1 MCPPQV
7 TTVDE
12 NNHVAVVWRNL
23 TVYKPMDL
31 LDGFLVKSMSHKCR
45 KAILRN
51 ISGVFRFHDLSAIM
65 GPSGAGKTT
74 LLQCLF
80 GTWSGRYKGKIYRN
94 PLANK
99 ASFITQKEED
109 HLFPCL
115 SVIESIFYASR
126 LKGAQNESKVVE
138 ELIDQLDLRN
148 CRHTLVHSCS
158 GGQRKRLVIAQELA
172 SEVKPKI
179 LFIDEPTSGLDS
191 NVSFTV
197 LTQLQKLCMA
207 HGMAI
212 IATIHQP
219 SYKILKLFDQLYVL
233 SRAGK
238 CLYQGRPEVLR
249 SYLSQFQVNCPNG
262 HNPADVIIDAAAIN
276 TVCLLD
282 EEEPTD
288 CFSRSHRSSRSSSKS
303 SSAVAKSQV
312 NKTTTNLSSNSC
324 HLYPFTSHFT
334 TTTNNCLNNCNH
346 TNNHNNCLHL
356 SPPPTSFSSHP
367 ISYSSSSPPNG
378 PASQQQ
384 QRKNHQ
390 QQQPK
395 ESTTI
400 SIVTPLDEK
409 ELLKV
414 RLLEESSAKLIEF
427 EMDSIDTSSM
437 SEVEEMR
444 ENRNHLSLR
453 HMMYLLRR
461 SFLHGTCREPLW
473 LFIRV
478 GLHVNSAGYYY
489 RPNCT
494 EQVPLSRLREESNI
508 DRNISYLFFNLLF
521 LMFAALMPTV
531 LTFPSEIKIFMNE
544 HRNGWYST
552 ASYYMAK
559 TLTEFWIQLI
569 LPYLYSLFTYYT
581 TQQIGL
587 NSWVDAIP
595 FATKSSRFNNFVSIS
610 ILASYIAQGVGFF
623 IGAIFTTN
631 FNISIFV
638 ATVIMLFNFLFS
650 GFFVRSNSMGRAQF
664 ITYLSFIRFAFEA
677 ILLTIYGQK
686 RCHSDENGVRL
697 SDSGSS
703 FASNDQ
709 SDSEYNNVISV
720 VMFKFELNDKDYS
733 THFTALTFHLILW
746 RLVTF
751 FILYCKVNPEI
762 NFRFPNLSCL
772 SPRKIFSA
780 KCCLYFSTLVI
791 IISLAFI
798 IFSVYYL
805 ITE

>member
-1 MCPPQV
+1 MCPPPAV
-7 TTVDE
+7 TCDE

-233 SRAGK
+233 SRAGR

-262 HNPADVIIDAAAIN
+262 HNPADVIIDAA
-276 TVCLLD
+276 
-282 EEEPTD
+282 EM
-288 CFSRSHRSSRSSSKS
+288 
-303 SSAVAKSQV
+303 
-312 NKTTTNLSSNSC
+312 
-324 HLYPFTSHFT
+324 
-334 TTTNNCLNNCNH
+334 
-346 TNNHNNCLHL
+346 
-356 SPPPTSFSSHP
+356 
-367 ISYSSSSPPNG
+367 
-378 PASQQQ
+378 
-384 QRKNHQ
+384 
-390 QQQPK
+390 
-395 ESTTI
+395 
-400 SIVTPLDEK
+400 
-409 ELLKV
+409 LKV

-437 SEVEEMR
+437 SEVEAMR

-478 GLHVNSAGYYY
+478 GLHVFVALLLSMLYDGNIGVDNGCLRVNSAGYYY

-569 LPYLYSLFTYYT
+569 LPYLYSLFTYWT
-581 TQQIGL
+581 TSQIGL
-587 NSWVDAIP
+587 NSFIDAIP
-595 FATKSSRFNNFVSIS
+595 FTAGSSRFNNFVSIS

-677 ILLTIYGQK
+677 ILLTIYGQN
-686 RCHSDENGVRL
+686 RCHPSEPGSL
-697 SDSGSS
+697 SGSRLTNNS
-703 FASNDQ
+703 AISSETT

-733 THFTALTFHLILW
+733 THFTALALHLILW
-746 RLVTF
+746 RLITF
-751 FILYCKVNPEI
+751 FILYFKVNPDI
-762 NFRFPNLSCL
+762 NLRAPNLSCLSCL

-791 IISLAFI
+791 VISLAFI